1 MATAA
6 TPNTTSNVRC
16 ESGSP
21 VHPGGAPVGG
31 PLTGIEIARRHR
43 EGAEIIVRTSD
54 HGVPEGAAPLFVVH
68 PGGRLDPVTAGKTPR
83 PQDGDMLVL
92 LGPVPQRPA

>member
-1 MATAA
+1 
-6 TPNTTSNVRC
+6 
-16 ESGSP
+16 
-21 VHPGGAPVGG
+21 
-31 PLTGIEIARRHR
+31 
-43 EGAEIIVRTSD
+43 VRTPD